1 VGKGIST
8 ISGGSVSIGD
18 QDRVVQRSAQGLGF
32 LQRAAPADQPEPGA
46 VLTALHGRK
55 RRTIKRS
62 SSEDRLTFNAGLMK
76 EPAPLR
82 AQVIVYEL
90 LHLNFPNH
98 GMVFKALSNA
108 YLADHTGKT

>member
-1 VGKGIST
+1 MNI
-8 ISGGSVSIGD
+8 
-18 QDRVVQRSAQGLGF
+18 
-32 LQRAAPADQPEPGA
+32 A
-46 VLTALHGRK
+46 V
-55 RRTIKRS
+55 
-62 SSEDRLTFNAGLMK
+62 
-76 EPAPLR
+76 R